1 MSANT
6 HKRAR
11 PDDADKPGVQDIHDE
26 EIWMPDGNIIIAAVD
41 ERKNQRRLFKCHRG
55 LLASRLPVL
64 KEMFEADL
72 SSGLITASVSEHYE
86 DTPIVRLYDDPEH
99 IQELLSVLYDPR
111 CVPLILRRQI
121 IFTTR
126 HSHDSKLPY
135 KWWLRSTAERL
146 VGLMRLSRK
155 YDAEDLYKH
164 CITVF
169 QNAWPA
175 TLQGWDDRDQDKARV
190 WNEPGVQENSNF
202 KMFDDY
208 NTAIEVSRPEP
219 GMHIKLHPE
228 SHRTQYNKILGMS
241 VLLAAE
247 HEHVLRD
254 NCATA
259 FYALNK
265 VYRANAHQEM
275 FWPID
280 AFPIGVPGHTRSLSP
295 GLLRPFINGR
305 EFIRRVGHELFY
317 RTLPT
322 VVTFR
327 RIHPVALQSCDDAV
341 LAWWKHHFFVAAT
354 EADMTY
360 STDPLGLAREMI
372 ESLDT
377 TQPENEKICE
387 RCSLHL
393 QRCLRETREYIWEM
407 LPAYFEIVRPD
418 PQAHYIDN
426 LNRDIT
432 QVRAILCPSHDL
444 R

>member
-41 ERKNQRRLFKCHRG
+41 ERENQRRLFKCHRG

-64 KEMFEADL
+64 KDMFEADL

-86 DTPIVRLYDDPEH
+86 DTPIVRLYDDPKH
-99 IQELLSVLYDPR
+99 IQELLSVLYDP
-111 CVPLILRRQI
+111 
-121 IFTTR
+121 
-126 HSHDSKLPY
+126 SKLPY
-135 KWWLRSTAERL
+135 KWWLRSTTERL

-175 TLQGWDDRDQDKARV
+175 STLQGWDDRDQDKARV

-219 GMHIKLHPE
+219 GM
-228 SHRTQYNKILGMS
+228 S

-265 VYRANAHQEM
+265 VYRANANQEM

-295 GLLRPFINGR
+295 GLLRQFINGR

-393 QRCLRETREYIWEM
+393 QRCLRETREYLWEM
-407 LPAYFEIVRPD
+407 LPAYFEIVRQD
-418 PQAHYIDN
+418 PQAHYIGN

-432 QVRAILCPSHDL
+432 QRFNVKHLQ
-444 R
+444 